1 MAPLCGPLAEEGAVG
16 LGVSYWRGERKG
28 LLGLCPT
35 AAGGPGW
42 RRGNI
47 GLASF
52 RRLQGERASVRAVS
66 QRQDASQHIH

>member
-1 MAPLCGPLAEEGAVG
+1 MAPLCGPLAEEGAEG
-16 LGVSYWRGERKG
+16 LGVSYWSVERKD

-42 RRGNI
+42 RLGNI

-52 RRLQGERASVRAVS
+52 RRPQ
-66 QRQDASQHIH
+66 